1 VLLLRDCEYG
11 IVILIYLS
19 AAWMVGIYLSSRLNA
34 VPVALFGLLS
44 LLPLSIAWLWR
55 RKARRRLAA
64 LVALFG
70 LLGALR
76 YTLALPRFDER
87 SVSNYN
93 DRSRVVLTG
102 VVIAE
107 PDVRDTYTN
116 LRLRAETLAH
126 EEPDLNADSG
136 PTSKGRRPVEVEGLV
151 LVRAPRYPEH
161 RYGDR
166 LQVRGE
172 LQTPPVFEAFS
183 YKDYLAR
190 RGIHS
195 TVGWAQI
202 TTLER
207 NQANPLYALLLR
219 LKGRAHAV
227 IADVVPEPGASLLS
241 GILLGVE
248 GGIPAD
254 LLDDFHATSTS
265 HIIVI
270 SGFNMAIVGGV
281 FSSLSIR
288 LVGRRYAA
296 WFATAAIALYT
307 LLVGGA
313 AAVVRA
319 AVMSVVAVWGRHLGR
334 QNSAPNALF
343 GTALAMTA
351 WNPHMLWDL
360 GFLLSFM
367 ATLGLIWFAEP
378 FQRGVAGLLT
388 NVLPLRW
395 VEPTANFVREPFV
408 LSTASQLTT
417 MPIILYVSH
426 TLSIVTLLSNALIL
440 PLQTQVMLWGTAATV
455 GGLLWRPLGRVLGW
469 VAWLPLM
476 GTIGA
481 VEWTARLRHATLEL
495 RAVRPA
501 LLVGWYVVVSAAAWL
516 LGQSA
521 ERRNEVWRA
530 LWQGLSRW
538 FSNRLALKLLMGG
551 LAVVALLVWL
561 AVAALP
567 DGRLHVTFLDVGEGD
582 ATFVETP
589 AGQQILINGG
599 ASPSRLLGQLG
610 RRIPFYDRTLDL
622 IVLSDDR
629 REHLDGLLP
638 VLERYRVGQALYTP
652 HACIRSACER
662 WAALLQEQDVA
673 VVSPVA
679 GTRVDLGRGTVL
691 TVLHPVSNSSG
702 EEDSVT
708 VRLDYGKTCFLV
720 SDGAGYAAQEA
731 MLARDENVRCDVLQ
745 MRSRRGE
752 SAVNA
757 AFLSAVRPALV
768 VLTGEGGEQG
778 ENESEPEW
786 ERWTRFGAT
795 VVRVSEYKSVEI
807 VSDRVS
813 YDVRGRP

>member
-1 VLLLRDCEYG
+1 VL
-11 IVILIYLS
+11 LIYLS
-19 AAWMVGIYLSSRLNA
+19 AAWMAGIYISSRLSA
-34 VPVALFGLLS
+34 VPAALFGLLS
-44 LLPLSIAWLWR
+44 LFPLSVAWFWR
-55 RKARRRLAA
+55 QNARLR
-64 LVALFG
+64 LVARVTLFCV
-70 LLGALR
+70 LGALR

-87 SVSNYN
+87 SISNHN
-93 DRSRVVLTG
+93 GRGRVLLTG

-116 LRLRAETLAH
+116 LRLRAETLAQ
-126 EEPDLNADSG
+126 EEPDESDASG
-136 PTSKGRRPVEVEGLV
+136 PTPDGRRPAEVKGLV

-161 RYGDR
+161 LYGDR
-166 LQVRGE
+166 LRVQGE

-190 RGIHS
+190 QGIHS
-195 TVGWAQI
+195 TMGWVQI

-207 NQANPLYALLLR
+207 NQANRLYALLLR
-219 LKGRAHAV
+219 LKGRAHDV
-227 IADVVPEPGASLLS
+227 IVDVVPEPGASLLS
-241 GILLGVE
+241 GILLGIE

-281 FSSLSIR
+281 FSSLSVR
-288 LVGRRYAA
+288 LIGRRYAA
-296 WFATAAIALYT
+296 WFATASIALYT

-319 AVMSVVAVWGRHLGR
+319 AVMSVVAVWGQHLGR

-343 GTALAMTA
+343 CTALVMTV
-351 WNPHMLWDL
+351 WNPHILWDL
-360 GFLLSFM
+360 GFQLSFM
-367 ATLGLIWFAEP
+367 ATLGLVWFAEP
-378 FQRGVAGLLT
+378 FQRGVAGLLA

-395 VEPTANFVREPFV
+395 VEPTANFVHEPLV

-417 MPIILYVSH
+417 MPIILYTSH

-469 VAWLPLM
+469 VVWLPLA

-481 VEWTARLRHATLEL
+481 VEWTARLRHATMEL
-495 RAVRPA
+495 SAVGPA
-501 LLVGWYVVVSAAAWL
+501 LLVGWYAVVSAAAWL
-516 LGQSA
+516 LGQST
-521 ERRNEVWRA
+521 ERRNEVWHA
-530 LWQGLSRW
+530 LRQGLSRW
-538 FSNRLALKLLMGG
+538 FSGRLALKLLMGG

-589 AGQQILINGG
+589 VGQQILINGG

-610 RRIPFYDRTLDL
+610 RRMPFYDRTIDL
-622 IVLSDDR
+622 IVLGDDR

-638 VLERYRVGQALYTP
+638 VLERYRVGHVLYLP
-652 HACIRSACER
+652 RACTRSACER
-662 WAALLQEQDVA
+662 WEALLREQDVA
-673 VVSPVA
+673 VVSPIA
-679 GTRVDLGRGTVL
+679 GTRVDLGGGMVL
-691 TVLHPVSNSSG
+691 TVLHPVPNG
-702 EEDSVT
+702 LGDEDSVT

-720 SDGAGYAAQEA
+720 SDGVGHGAQEA

-745 MRSRRGE
+745 MRSRGRE
-752 SAVNA
+752 STANA
-757 AFLSAVRPALV
+757 AFLSAVQPALV
-768 VLTGEGGEQG
+768 VLTGEGDQQDGN
-778 ENESEPEW
+778 ENEAGW
-786 ERWTRFGAT
+786 ERWTRLGMT